1 MLLPRFVKVAVVMTE
16 DGCTTRYTITMTEMQ
31 LLLLK
36 NDDRDGVYLVNAIDP
51 NR

>member
-1 MLLPRFVKVAVVMTE
+1 MTE